1 MAGTMLLL
9 VTIILTITS
18 CGDRDGADIEP
29 SIANSTPNGEP
40 HEPFVATY
48 FYYWYDLP
56 DGPHSTELTDR
67 PADPGAS
74 YKNSDWFKKQLTD
87 MSAAGIDVALAVY
100 WGEAEPSSDI
110 GLGNMAEAY
119 DQLQAEG
126 QPTPAIAMFLD
137 TGVIGQ
143 WPPAER
149 DLTRPGQQE
158 RVYSMIRTFYEIL
171 PEHQWMIVDGR
182 PLVWLWA
189 AFFDIKFDRS
199 FFDYVISNFEDDFGV
214 RPYIV
219 GEEIWRLA
227 RTDSGV
233 DSSEEMPLDDFYIW
247 GAALEGFRS
256 PPGGIAEI
264 GPGYDERELAG
275 PGRSS
280 RHRDRDDGNFYEGS
294 FLQAIES
301 GASVIAI
308 ETWNEFHEASD
319 IADSVEFGRQYIDLT
334 RQYVELFKSS
344 RANAAP
350 EP

>member
-1 MAGTMLLL
+1 MAGAMLLL
-9 VTIILTITS
+9 VLIILAMTS
-18 CGDRDGADIEP
+18 CGDGDGADIEP
-29 SIANSTPNGEP
+29 SIASSTPNGGSP
-40 HEPFVATY
+40 EPFVATY

-74 YKNSDWFKKQLTD
+74 YESIDWFKKQLTD
-87 MSAAGIDVALAVY
+87 MSDAGIDVALAVY

-110 GLGNMAEAY
+110 GLANMAEAY
-119 DQLQAEG
+119 DQLQVEG
-126 QPTPAIAMFLD
+126 QPPPSIAMFLD

-143 WPPAER
+143 WPLAER
-149 DLTRPGQQE
+149 DLTRPEQQE

-199 FFDYVISNFEDDFGV
+199 FFDYVISNFEHDFGV
-214 RPYIV
+214 RPYLV

-247 GAALEGFRS
+247 GAALDGFRF

-264 GPGYDERELAG
+264 GPGYDERELG
-275 PGRSS
+275 GLGRSG
-280 RHRDRDDGNFYEGS
+280 RHRNRDDANFYKAS
-294 FLQAIES
+294 FQQAIES

-350 EP
+350 GS